1 MLHCSYACSSA
12 NGVKLEKF
20 RIQWCWKFAAICPQT
35 YTAHSIVSLLF
46 TCIALCLMMRQNDS
60 NIECER
66 NGKFKQLQ
74 CHPVPGNTTS
84 GTPGPRSSP
93 KGRSKGKK
101 STRADEDS
109 ICRCVDPINGT
120 TIEGTEERVMARE
133 RKPDCDRR
141 GTWTS
146 LAHRLLLDNAK
157 KLKLKNKE
165 WGRLASYPG
174 HTAWVWG

>member
-1 MLHCSYACSSA
+1 M
-12 NGVKLEKF
+12 
-20 RIQWCWKFAAICPQT
+20 QWCWNFAAICPQT
-35 YTAHSIVSLLF
+35 YTAHSLLF
-46 TCIALCLMMRQNDS
+46 ACIAPCLVMRQNDS

-66 NGKFKQLQ
+66 NGKFKRLQ
-74 CHPVPGNTTS
+74 CRPNPSNTTS
-84 GTPGPRSSP
+84 GPPGPRSPP
-93 KGRSKGKK
+93 KGRSRGKK

-146 LAHRLLLDNAK
+146 LVHRLLDKAK
-157 KLKLKNKE
+157 TEE
-165 WGRLASYPG
+165 WGRLSSYSG
-174 HTAWVWG
+174 HMAAWVWGYGCGLGMRLRERPENKAIIHEHYIYHA